1 MAAKRAPRSSGD
13 AHSHP
18 QKSLDLLHS
27 RMPSR
32 PYCSNNPSIEG
43 LYRLSH
49 EKAVEYLLIQ
59 PNTAKRVVC
68 LCFDVDR
75 PFAAIDWS
83 DRNCPQPNV
92 TVMNP
97 ANGHAHLIYM
107 LEAPV
112 AVSDVA
118 RIKPVMF
125 MAAIQEGLRRD
136 LEADRGYSGLVVKN
150 PWHKHWITHEWRDIP
165 YALEELAELVD
176 LPTMAEMRRRSRQAD
191 YAGLGRNCTV
201 FEVVRKQSYSL
212 VRDYWGPNGA
222 VPFARAVLD
231 LVLTSNLS
239 DIGNPM
245 QPNECRAIARSISKW
260 TWTHFTPAM
269 WREIQSKRGTAG
281 GKKKGAAKREELL
294 PTAQSMAAEGKSQR
308 EISQT
313 LGVSQKTV
321 SNWLKTLSE

>member
-18 QKSLDLLHS
+18 QKSLDFLHGK
-27 RMPSR
+27 MPSR
-32 PYCSNNPSIEG
+32 PYCTNNPSIEG
-43 LYRLSH
+43 LYRLSY
-49 EKAVEYLLIQ
+49 EEAIEYLLIQ

-83 DRNCPQPNV
+83 DRNCPPPNV
-92 TVMNP
+92 TVRNP
-97 ANGHAHLIYM
+97 ENGHAHLIYM

-165 YALEELAELVD
+165 YALEELAELVE

-212 VRDYWGPNGA
+212 VREFWRPDGEKH
-222 VPFARAVLD
+222 FTKAVLD

-245 QPNECRAIARSISKW
+245 QPNECRAIAKSISKW
-260 TWTHFTPAM
+260 TWARFNRHEFRA
-269 WREIQSKRGTAG
+269 IQSARGQ
-281 GKKKGAAKREELL
+281 KKGAAKREELL
-294 PTAQSMAAEGKSQR
+294 PTAQSMAAEGKTQR
-308 EISQT
+308 EIAAA
-313 LGVSQKTV
+313 LGIGQKTV
-321 SNWLKTLSE
+321 SRWLGNA